1 MKKKSICFVVA
12 IPSTAHSFLRDHI
25 KALSKDYDVYLAGN
39 IDKKEDVD
47 GLDLNGW
54 FKIDIKRSVSLLND
68 FKAIWQAWKLFNRMK
83 FDAVHSVTPKAGL
96 VCAVAGKIAGIKRR
110 VHIYTG
116 QVWATRKGIMRW
128 MLKSIDKLIARLD
141 NYILVDGKSQRSFLE
156 EEGVLKRG
164 GAIVFGSGSISGV
177 NVSRFVP
184 DNNERYNVRRE
195 IGINDDSIVFVFLG
209 RLNKDK
215 GISEL
220 LSAFQKLSSEKDNV
234 FLLLIGRD
242 EDGYMGK
249 LLDYPNIKEKE
260 NLYFYGHTREPEKV
274 LNAGDVFVLPT
285 YREGFGSSVLEAA
298 CIGLPCIC
306 SDAYGVQDAF
316 IENETGLKCKV
327 GDVIS
332 LYQCMKEMAEK
343 PGLIKQMGENSRK
356 RVLNEFPSEIIT
368 RYWVNFY
375 KEMFN

>member
-1 MKKKSICFVVA
+1 M
-12 IPSTAHSFLRDHI
+12 
-25 KALSKDYDVYLAGN
+25 
-39 IDKKEDVD
+39 
-47 GLDLNGW
+47 
-54 FKIDIKRSVSLLND
+54 
-68 FKAIWQAWKLFNRMK
+68 
-83 FDAVHSVTPKAGL
+83 
-96 VCAVAGKIAGIKRR
+96 
-110 VHIYTG
+110 
-116 QVWATRKGIMRW
+116 
-128 MLKSIDKLIARLD
+128 
-141 NYILVDGKSQRSFLE
+141 
-156 EEGVLKRG
+156 
-164 GAIVFGSGSISGV
+164 
-177 NVSRFVP
+177 
-184 DNNERYNVRRE
+184 
-195 IGINDDSIVFVFLG
+195 
-209 RLNKDK
+209 
-215 GISEL
+215 

-260 NLYFYGHTREPEKV
+260 NFYFYGHTREPEKV